1 MEFVIKMTWDE
12 VKELGPL
19 YAIGALDEETAR
31 ALDIFLRT
39 ATPAQKIEFAEWQE
53 IAAMLPMALPQPE
66 VSAQI
71 KDRLLKRIAT
81 EDGSA
86 VSERKASTI
95 YSSNAKAL
103 PFQTKQRPTTS
114 IQRWLFMAATVALAF
129 SSGYLAWQN
138 NKITEQLSDSNFKLR
153 ALQRQFEAFFSPSTR
168 VISMDGVESP
178 KAHAKVVWNTES
190 QTWEVHIKNL
200 PAPPSDKDYQLWYV
214 TADAKIN
221 AAVFRTGENGSLEL
235 KLNVPPEA
243 LNGLAATAVTL
254 EPRGGSAQ
262 PTGKFHLLAKI

>member
-1 MEFVIKMTWDE
+1 MTWDE

-31 ALDIFLRT
+31 TIETFLRA
-39 ATPAQKIEFAEWQE
+39 ATPAQQSEFAEWQE
-53 IAAMLPMALPQPE
+53 IAALLPLSLSHPE
-66 VSAQI
+66 VPA
-71 KDRLLKRIAT
+71 RLKTDLMQRIAND
-81 EDGSA
+81 EPQ
-86 VSERKASTI
+86 VSERKVTT
-95 YSSNAKAL
+95 YSSTGKAL
-103 PFQTKQRPTTS
+103 PFQSQPTTKRPV
-114 IQRWLFMAATVALAF
+114 QRWLLMAATIALAL

-138 NKITEQLSDSNFKLR
+138 YKITEQLSDSNFKLDK
-153 ALQRQFEAFFSPSTR
+153 LQQQFEAFLSPSTR
-168 VISMDGVESP
+168 VISMSGVETP
-178 KAHAKVVWNTES
+178 QAHAKVVWNTDT

-221 AAVFRTGENGSLEL
+221 AAVFRTAENGRLEL

-254 EPRGGSAQ
+254 EPKGGSPQ
-262 PTGKFHLLAKI
+262 PTGKFYLMAKI

>member
-1 MEFVIKMTWDE
+1 MTWDE

-31 ALDIFLRT
+31 TIETFLRS
-39 ATPAQKIEFAEWQE
+39 ATPAQQSEFAEWQQ
-53 IAAMLPMALPQPE
+53 IAALLPLSLSQPE
-66 VSAQI
+66 VPA
-71 KDRLLKRIAT
+71 RLKTDLMQRIAND
-81 EDGSA
+81 EPK
-86 VSERKASTI
+86 VSERKVTT
-95 YSSNAKAL
+95 YSSTGKAL
-103 PFQTKQRPTTS
+103 PFQSQPKTTRPV
-114 IQRWLFMAATVALAF
+114 QRWLLLAATIALAL

-138 NKITEQLSDSNFKLR
+138 YKITEQLSDSNFKLDK
-153 ALQRQFEAFFSPSTR
+153 LQQQFEAFLSPSTR
-168 VISMDGVESP
+168 VISMSGVETP
-178 KAHAKVVWNTES
+178 QAHAKVVWNTDT

-221 AAVFRTGENGSLEL
+221 AAVFRTGENGRLEL

-254 EPRGGSAQ
+254 EPKGGSPQ
-262 PTGKFHLLAKI
+262 PTGKFYLMAKI